1 MSIKDELWFIF
12 SYSYR
17 KTKTISADFSWSLK
31 TEKYWKMLPF
41 ALFLFLFL
49 FFFLNPLWFQLLTAD
64 NIILINVFPSTLGL
78 LRLEEEFQKSI
89 PHKSNNFHLP
99 KKLLDGVCFSDF
111 LIYFFKRCSSL
122 SLLDFSQK
130 NIRNY
135 PSHFAL

>member
-1 MSIKDELWFIF
+1 MNYDLFFLILIEKPKQFQQIFLDLW
-12 SYSYR
+12 
-17 KTKTISADFSWSLK
+17 KLK
-31 TEKYWKMLPF
+31 STEKCCPL
-41 ALFLFLFL
+41 LSFLFL